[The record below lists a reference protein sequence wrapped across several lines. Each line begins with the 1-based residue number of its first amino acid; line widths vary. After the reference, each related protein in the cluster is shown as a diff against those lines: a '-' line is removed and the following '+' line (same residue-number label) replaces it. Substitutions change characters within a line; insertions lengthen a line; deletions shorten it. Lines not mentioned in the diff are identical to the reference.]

1 MYYMDQDTYTVMSN
15 IDHENPSDCN
25 NERQS
30 IKPVQMLNSIEYDNY
45 DYLYKIILVGTSNI
59 GKTALVNHYFDV
71 KDNFGYS
78 TLGVEFYVKNFEIND
93 TKIKSHIWDT
103 AGQEKFYSITKS
115 YFRNATGALLCFSI
129 VDRRSFSMLERYI
142 NDIKELCIKNV
153 SIILVGTYADMAD
166 KRSVSI
172 AEINKFVTY
181 HNIEYIEIS
190 SVTGANVDYLF
201 DSMFQKTYGLVL
213 NGEMKLDKKE
223 KNVSVTNKHSGCC

>member
-1 MYYMDQDTYTVMSN
+1 MDQD
-15 IDHENPSDCN
+15 IDQEKSFCENESQD
-25 NERQS
+25 
-30 IKPVQMLNSIEYDNY
+30 IKRNVQMLNSIECDNY

-78 TLGVEFYVKNFEIND
+78 TLGVEFYVKKFEIND

-129 VDRRSFSMLERYI
+129 VDRHSFSMLERYI

-153 SIILVGTYADMAD
+153 AIILVGTHADMAD

-172 AEINKFVTY
+172 AEVNKFVTY

-190 SVTGANVDYLF
+190 SVTGANIDYLF
-201 DSMFQKTYGLVL
+201 DSIFQKTYGLVL

-223 KNVSVTNKHSGCC
+223 RSVSVTNKHSGCC